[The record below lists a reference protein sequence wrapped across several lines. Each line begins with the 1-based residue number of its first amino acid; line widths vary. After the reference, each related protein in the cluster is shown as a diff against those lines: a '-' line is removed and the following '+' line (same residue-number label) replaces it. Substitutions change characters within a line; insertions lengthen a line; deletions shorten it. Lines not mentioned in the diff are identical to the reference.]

1 MVKKANQVLQEL
13 QAKKFAPVYFLHGDE
28 AFFLDQISDFIEKN
42 ALDDSQKGFNQTILY
57 GKDTNMTT
65 LLGQARRFPMM
76 SDRQVLI
83 VKEFAQMPELGKS
96 NAQAMMIQY
105 LEQPQPSTILV
116 MNHKHKLLNKNS
128 KVYKALNKHAVV
140 VESKKLYENQIPA
153 WITEYLSDKGFQI
166 DEKARV
172 LLVESIGADLSRMSS
187 ELDKL
192 ILNLQANQK
201 ITEDLIEKY
210 VGISKDYNVFEFQK
224 ALISKDLL
232 KAKRIINYWTANP
245 KKQALIPTL
254 ALLYNFFAKVLLAYA
269 EKDRSDQNLSRALG
283 VNAFF
288 VRDYKTAMQNFS
300 LMHIIQ
306 IIALLRKADLQAKG
320 IEGVGLNDGDILSEL
335 ATGIIFQY

>member
-57 GKDTNMTT
+57 GKDTNMAT

-83 VKEFAQMPELGKS
+83 VKEFAQMPDLGKS
-96 NAQAMMIQY
+96 NAQSMIIQY
-105 LEQPQPSTILV
+105 LEQPQPSTVLV
-116 MNHKHKLLNKNS
+116 LNHKYKLLNKNS
-128 KVYKALNKHAVV
+128 KVYKALNKHAIV

-153 WITEYLSDKGFQI
+153 WITEYISEKGFQI
-166 DEKARV
+166 DEKARI

-269 EKDRSDQNLSRALG
+269 EKDRSDQSLSRALG

-288 VRDYKTAMQNFS
+288 VRDYKIAMQNYS
-300 LMHIIQ
+300 LMQIIQ
-306 IIALLRKADLQAKG
+306 VIALLRKADLQAKG

>member
-57 GKDTNMTT
+57 GKDTNMAT

-83 VKEFAQMPELGKS
+83 VKEFAQMPDLGKS
-96 NAQAMMIQY
+96 NAQAMIIQY

-116 MNHKHKLLNKNS
+116 LNHKHKLLNKNS
-128 KVYKALNKHAVV
+128 KVYKAFNKQAVV

-153 WITEYLSDKGFQI
+153 WISEYIAEKGLQI
-166 DEKARV
+166 DEKARA

-192 ILNLQANQK
+192 ILNLQPNQK

-224 ALISKDLL
+224 ALINKDLF

-269 EKDRSDQNLSRALG
+269 EQDRSDQNLSRALG
-283 VNAFF
+283 VNSFF
-288 VRDYKTAMQNFS
+288 VRDYKTAY
-300 LMHIIQ
+300 
-306 IIALLRKADLQAKG
+306 AKFFFDANYTSHCITTKSRSTSKG
-320 IEGVGLNDGDILSEL
+320 
-335 ATGIIFQY
+335 Y